1 MKFSLKI
8 FINSTIK
15 KSQQKEYFCVVLNQM
30 KITNTNKPFANYLQ
44 QFLDSSNTHL
54 DQSSKEAVDSF
65 TLLSLKKNEF
75 LVKEGQVCPYFCYL
89 ESGILQHAI
98 DVSGEEKTT
107 YLALRNSVTSSLNSF
122 LNLTPSRKSVKALVD
137 TKLWIVDLKTF
148 KHLIATN
155 EAFHQFYYKVIEKQ
169 ICLIDDY
176 RIDLLTL
183 TPEERYHKLLVT
195 EPKLLQEVPL
205 HYLASFL
212 GISTRHMSR
221 IRKNIK

>member
-1 MKFSLKI
+1 MK
-8 FINSTIK
+8 T
-15 KSQQKEYFCVVLNQM
+15 LNDSSALM
-30 KITNTNKPFANYLQ
+30 NYMLS
-44 QFLDSSNTHL
+44 FMDSSNTRGAAQL
-54 DQSSKEAVDSF
+54 GEALKVF
-65 TLLSLKKNEF
+65 KALNLKKNEF
-75 LVKEGQVCPYFCYL
+75 LVKEDQVCTLFCFL
-89 ESGILQHAI
+89 ESGMLQHAI
-98 DVSGEEKTT
+98 EIAGEEKTT

-122 LNLTPSRKSVKALVD
+122 LNQTPSRKSIKALAD
-137 TKLWIVDLKTF
+137 TKLWAVDLMTF
-148 KHLIATN
+148 KDLITHN
-155 EAFHQFYYKVIEKQ
+155 EAFSQFYHNLIEKQ

-183 TPEERYHKLLVT
+183 SPEERYNKLLLT